1 MEPYRLY
8 FFLILLLFPTNIFDV
23 LFFLLAVSIFSASLR
38 RWMDIGDESFFV
50 FFLSLSLRNFL
61 FLFRSFFKYA
71 LNSTAHQLAPS
82 VIYSLIGIL
91 SQSENS
97 MRCRIVYNRLSPSLP
112 KVFIVISSFSLS
124 LYSCL
129 RCANV

>member
-1 MEPYRLY
+1 
-8 FFLILLLFPTNIFDV
+8 
-23 LFFLLAVSIFSASLR
+23 
-38 RWMDIGDESFFV
+38 
-50 FFLSLSLRNFL
+50 
-61 FLFRSFFKYA
+61 

-124 LYSCL
+124 LSLYSCL